1 MTELNVQNMTC
12 GHCVSTVTRAV
23 KTVDPRAEVQVDLR
37 SGRVRVDS
45 EATAGELIRAIDA
58 AGYPAA
64 PAQEPAKASAA
75 RGGCCGGCG

>member
-12 GHCVSTVTRAV
+12 GHCVGAVTRAV
-23 KTVDPRAEVQVDLR
+23 KSVDPDASVQVDLQ

-45 EATAGELIRAIDA
+45 DATAGELIQAIGA

-64 PAQEPAKASAA
+64 AAQEPAKAVATKS
-75 RGGCCGGCG
+75 GCCGSCG

>member
-12 GHCVSTVTRAV
+12 GHCVSAVTRAV
-23 KTVDPRAEVQVDLR
+23 KSVDPQAEVQVDLP

-45 EATAGELIRAIDA
+45 DATAGELIRAIDA

-64 PAQEPAKASAA
+64 AAQEPAKVLAVKS
-75 RGGCCGGCG
+75 GCCGSCG